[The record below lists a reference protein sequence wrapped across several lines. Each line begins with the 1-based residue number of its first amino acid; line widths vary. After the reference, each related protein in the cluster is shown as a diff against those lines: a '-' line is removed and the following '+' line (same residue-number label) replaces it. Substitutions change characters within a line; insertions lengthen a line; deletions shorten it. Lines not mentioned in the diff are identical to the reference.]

1 MVPHVSAGLRWATLS
16 QLRAEPMLAETDC
29 EVLAVM
35 PYLQRASARRA
46 AELMVSRAGAPL
58 LVLAVHDDLGA
69 GPIAIWNSAIA
80 CSKSPWF
87 LYCAED
93 AFAGRYWLRFAL
105 QALQKQS
112 GAGLL
117 AFNDGKWFGQLA
129 AFGLV
134 RRSWLAPLYGGGL
147 FHPGYAQH
155 YGDTEL
161 TLIARQQQALCY
173 HPHALLVEVDHDKDG
188 RAVNALDHALFH
200 RRAAAGFDQ
209 LVTDP
214 ALLSTVA

>member
-1 MVPHVSAGLRWATLS
+1 MSSGLRWTTLS
-16 QLRAEPMLAETDC
+16 QLLAKPMLAEADC

-35 PYLQRASARRA
+35 PYLQSASAHRA

-58 LVLAVHDDLGA
+58 RLLAVHDDLGA
-69 GPIAIWNSAIA
+69 GPNAIWNCAIA
-80 CSKSPWF
+80 CSHSPWF

-105 QALQKQS
+105 QALQRQN

-147 FHPGYAQH
+147 FHRGYAQH

-173 HPHALLVEVDHDKDG
+173 DPHALLIEIDHGKD
-188 RAVNALDHALFH
+188 RRTVNPMDHALFH
-200 RRAAAGFDQ
+200 RRAATGFDQ
-209 LVTDP
+209 MVTDP
-214 ALLSTVA
+214 ALLGMVA

>member
-1 MVPHVSAGLRWATLS
+1 MSSGLRWTTLS
-16 QLRAEPMLAETDC
+16 QLLAKPMLAEADC

-35 PYLQRASARRA
+35 PYLQSASAHRA

-58 LVLAVHDDLGA
+58 RLLAVHDDLGA
-69 GPIAIWNSAIA
+69 GPNAIWNCAIA
-80 CSKSPWF
+80 CSHSPWF

-93 AFAGRYWLRFAL
+93 AFAGRYWLRIAL
-105 QALQKQS
+105 QALQRQN

-173 HPHALLVEVDHDKDG
+173 DPHALLIEIDHGKD
-188 RAVNALDHALFH
+188 RRTVNPMDHALFH
-200 RRAAAGFDQ
+200 RRAATGFDQ
-209 LVTDP
+209 MVTDP
-214 ALLSTVA
+214 ALLGMVA

>member
-1 MVPHVSAGLRWATLS
+1 MSSGLRWTTLS
-16 QLRAEPMLAETDC
+16 QLRAKPMLAEADC

-35 PYLQRASARRA
+35 PYLQSASAHRA

-58 LVLAVHDDLGA
+58 RLLAVHDDLGA
-69 GPIAIWNSAIA
+69 GPNAIWNCAIA
-80 CSKSPWF
+80 CSHSPWF

-105 QALQKQS
+105 QALQRQN

-117 AFNDGKWFGQLA
+117 AFTDGKWFGQLA

-147 FHPGYAQH
+147 FHRGYAQH

-173 HPHALLVEVDHDKDG
+173 DPHALLIEIDHGKD
-188 RAVNALDHALFH
+188 RRTVNPMDHALFH
-200 RRAAAGFDQ
+200 RRAATGFDQ
-209 LVTDP
+209 MVTDP
-214 ALLSTVA
+214 ALLGMVA

>member
-1 MVPHVSAGLRWATLS
+1 MNQGVRWTTLS
-16 QLRAEPMLAETDC
+16 ALRGKPELAKTDS

-35 PYLQRASARRA
+35 PFLKHAAARRA
-46 AELMVSRAGAPL
+46 AALMVSRAGAPL
-58 LVLAVHDDLGA
+58 LVLAVHDDLGE
-69 GPIAIWNSAIA
+69 GPVAVWNLAIA
-80 CSKSPWF
+80 CSHSPLI

-105 QALQKQS
+105 QAMQKQP

-134 RRSWLAPLYGGGL
+134 RRSWLAPLYGGLL

-161 TLIARQQQALCY
+161 TLIARQQQALVY
-173 HPHALLVEVDHDKDG
+173 HPHALLIEVDHGKDG
-188 RAVNALDHALFH
+188 RAVNALDHRLFQ
-200 RRAAAGFDQ
+200 RRAAAGFDNR
-209 LVTDP
+209 VTDP
-214 ALLSTVA
+214 ALRASVV